1 MFKFISIATTVS
13 GAQPILFNVAN
24 ITAVSYLTATTFAIY
39 TGPISYT
46 FTTSAAGASST
57 VAAVNAAI
65 FAQGPTLSPVAIP
78 TGVTIAALP
87 LVTAIAVPA

>member
-24 ITAVSYLTATTFAIY
+24 IAGVSFLSATTFVIY
-39 TGPISYT
+39 TDSLKHT
-46 FTTSAAGASST
+46 FTTSAAGASAT

-65 FAQGPTLSPVAIP
+65 FAQGPLLSPVAIP
-78 TGVTIAALP
+78 AGVTISALP
-87 LVTAIAVPA
+87 VVVPVVAA

>member
-13 GAQPILFNVAN
+13 GAQPITFNVAN
-24 ITAVSYLTATTFAIY
+24 IACVEYLTSTKFAIY
-39 TGPISYT
+39 AGGLSYT

-57 VAAVNAAI
+57 VAAVNNAI
-65 FAQGPTLSPVAIP
+65 FAQGPLLSPVAMP

-87 LVTAIAVPA
+87 VVEAVAPAA

>member
-39 TGPISYT
+39 SGGLSYT
-46 FTTSAAGASST
+46 FTTSAAGASRT
-57 VAAVNAAI
+57 VAAVNTAI
-65 FAQGPTLSPVAIP
+65 FAQGPTLAPVVIP
-78 TGVTIAALP
+78 TGVTISALP
-87 LVTAIAVPA
+87 VVAAIPALG

>member
-1 MFKFISIATTVS
+1 MFKFISIATNVA

-24 ITAVSYLTATTFAIY
+24 ITSVSYLSSTTFAIY

-46 FTTSAAGASST
+46 FTTSADGASST

-78 TGVTIAALP
+78 TGVTIANLP
-87 LVTAIAVPA
+87 IIVPIAPAA

>member
-13 GAQPILFNVAN
+13 GAQPLIFNVAT
-24 ITAVSYLTATTFAIY
+24 ITGVSWLTATTFAIY
-39 TGPISYT
+39 TANKVYT

-57 VAAVNAAI
+57 VAAVNNAI

-78 TGVTIAALP
+78 AGVTISALP
-87 LVTAIAVPA
+87 VVS